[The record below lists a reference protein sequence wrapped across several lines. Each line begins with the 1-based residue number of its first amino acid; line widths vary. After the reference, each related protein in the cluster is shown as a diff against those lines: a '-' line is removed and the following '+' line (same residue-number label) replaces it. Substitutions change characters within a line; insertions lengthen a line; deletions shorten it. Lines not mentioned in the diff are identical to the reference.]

1 LAIVTTVISLAG
13 ALNLPVVAE
22 GVETEEQAK
31 LLHLLRCDEVQGYL
45 FGKPVSR
52 EAIEEL
58 LRRK

>member
-1 LAIVTTVISLAG
+1 
-13 ALNLPVVAE
+13 
-22 GVETEEQAK
+22 
-31 LLHLLRCDEVQGYL
+31 LRCDEVQGYL